1 MSGPLIR
8 LALKLLIWFHEKND
22 QCYGI
27 LDKNVISQKEWIEML
42 TAGVAIKK
50 KLLFGVGSDSSAN
63 YFSSEVTSI
72 LVTTKYT
79 TAIIAIISVSKKT
92 CCD

>member
-22 QCYGI
+22 QCYGF

-42 TAGVAIKK
+42 TAGVVNKK
-50 KLLFGVGSDSSAN
+50 KLLFGVGSDSSVN

-79 TAIIAIISVSKKT
+79 TAKIAIISVSTKT

>member
-42 TAGVAIKK
+42 TAGVVNKK
-50 KLLFGVGSDSSAN
+50 KLLF
-63 YFSSEVTSI
+63 VTPH
-72 LVTTKYT
+72 TTKT
-79 TAIIAIISVSKKT
+79 LINFNFGGCVWF
-92 CCD
+92 

>member
-1 MSGPLIR
+1 VSGPLIR

-42 TAGVAIKK
+42 TAGV
-50 KLLFGVGSDSSAN
+50 LLLRRSFCLVWV
-63 YFSSEVTSI
+63 VTHQ
-72 LVTTKYT
+72 
-79 TAIIAIISVSKKT
+79 
-92 CCD
+92 